1 LHILKIRKK
10 KRDGTGM
17 RKRKLLEQL
26 GKKVYEMRG
35 LDRRLLAMKR
45 SFDQV
50 SGILKGPPEKSRR
63 K

>member
-1 LHILKIRKK
+1 
-10 KRDGTGM
+10 M